1 MDQNIKNRLVGIAV
15 ISSLVVIFLP
25 MILDGS
31 GIENTDLN
39 VDIPPQPV
47 AVASDAEFVVKQLEL
62 EQKIDDLPEL
72 QPRFV
77 DENSATDR
85 ESAEMASDTDD
96 DATTSGEN
104 GGDGSFSWKDTL
116 FVNGFD
122 GAWPA

>member
-1 MDQNIKNRLVGIAV
+1 MDQNIKTRLVGIAV

-25 MILDGS
+25 MVLDGS

-77 DENSATDR
+77 DESSATDR
-85 ESAEMASDTDD
+85 ESAEMASDIDD
-96 DATTSGEN
+96 TTLLARLSRR
-104 GGDGSFSWKDTL
+104 
-116 FVNGFD
+116 
-122 GAWPA
+122 